1 MARMTREQVDDYL
14 QAPRIAKL
22 VTLYPDGS
30 PTVVP
35 VWYEWDGAEARI
47 FTGRRSAKVERIQN
61 DNRVALSVEEPT
73 GSPEAWVVIEGTAAI
88 EQEGGYDLARRLAYQ
103 YYSQERAD
111 AAVEQWGRMIDEWV
125 VIRVTPKRV
134 LSLAPGT

>member
-1 MARMTREQVDDYL
+1 MAKMSQGQLDEFLR
-14 QAPRIAKL
+14 APRIAKL

-35 VWYEWDGAEARI
+35 VWYEWDGSEARI

-61 DNRVALSVEEPT
+61 DNRVALSVEEPK
-73 GSPEAWVVIEGTAAI
+73 GSPEAWVTIEGAAAI
-88 EQEGGYDLARRLAYQ
+88 EDEGGYELARRLAYE
-103 YYSQERAD
+103 YYSPSQAD

-125 VIRVTPKRV
+125 VIRVTPRRI
-134 LSLAPGT
+134 LSQAPGT

>member
-1 MARMTREQVDDYL
+1 MARMTREQVDGYL
-14 QAPRIAKL
+14 RAPRIAKL

-35 VWYEWDGAEARI
+35 VWYEWDGGEARI
-47 FTGRRSAKVERIQN
+47 FTERGSAKAERIEN

-73 GSPEAWVVIEGTAAI
+73 GNREAWVVIEGTASI
-88 EQEGGYDLARRLAYQ
+88 EQEGGFDLAQRLAHQ
-103 YYSQERAD
+103 YYSRERAN
-111 AAVEQWGRMIDEWV
+111 AALAEWGRMADKWV
-125 VIRVTPKRV
+125 IIRVTPKRI